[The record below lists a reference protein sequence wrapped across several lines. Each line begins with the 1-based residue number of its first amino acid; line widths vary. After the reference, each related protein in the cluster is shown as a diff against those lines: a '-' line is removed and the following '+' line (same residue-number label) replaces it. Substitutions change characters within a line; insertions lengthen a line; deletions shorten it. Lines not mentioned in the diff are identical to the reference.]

1 MTVIIHYKAT
11 HDLNTKM
18 KSLDTWL
25 ITALSIGSS
34 ALLLLIILLCCCCC
48 TGRKRSEPN
57 TNRFRRSSSFRF
69 NRASAPTASMVRE
82 ENVETHEERVNSVQ
96 SQEMSD
102 LLNSDNFSNA
112 TAPYPPA
119 YSTLPS
125 SGHRT
130 IVTSNENTDS
140 RLQELSPIASS
151 NIRLERS
158 DTTVSEVWY
167 DASTLER

>member
-1 MTVIIHYKAT
+1 MRRMIVTVIAKNQPLEQE
-11 HDLNTKM
+11 D
-18 KSLDTWL
+18 
-25 ITALSIGSS
+25 
-34 ALLLLIILLCCCCC
+34 
-48 TGRKRSEPN
+48 
-57 TNRFRRSSSFRF
+57 
-69 NRASAPTASMVRE
+69 
-82 ENVETHEERVNSVQ
+82 VETHEERVNSVQ